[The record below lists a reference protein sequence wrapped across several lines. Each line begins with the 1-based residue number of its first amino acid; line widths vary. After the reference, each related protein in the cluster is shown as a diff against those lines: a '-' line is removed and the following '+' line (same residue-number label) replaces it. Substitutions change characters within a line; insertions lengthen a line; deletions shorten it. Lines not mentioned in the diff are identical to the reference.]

1 MKREE
6 LGKLSFVLG
15 GGGFKGAWLAGVL
28 KAFLDVSFIPDYIS
42 GGSVGALVGAKFTEI
57 VGRLEAGEPTSIIL
71 ELVDIWYDF
80 IRIPS
85 DIYEIDK
92 EEAFKKPLQRWR
104 KEHGHK
110 FKKFFTNPKSL
121 LMILFLEFIKAPSL
135 YTNKKIQSLIDNLDM
150 DKIRSSSV
158 DFDIITCDF
167 ETRGSKAWSNRA
179 YDNETLK
186 KALLAS
192 TALPVIF
199 PTIEIMGSKNND
211 GARILPLPVVYA
223 HRNKCDT
230 IVAIRTDP
238 KNHQSRKDNLAGWL
252 ADLNTADDI
261 QSFDIANGQIRR
273 TKRVNRDIDVFNNFK
288 SEIFEFI
295 PAAALEVAA
304 QIFENAEFSFKGKK
318 RNELYELQ
326 PDLPLPVTTA
336 LCSPEGIKK
345 AISLGHQKGIRFL
358 EETDFH
364 N

>member
-1 MKREE
+1 MKRED
-6 LGKLSFVLG
+6 LGKLSFILG
-15 GGGFKGAWLAGVL
+15 GGGFKGAWLAGIL
-28 KAFLDVSFIPDYIS
+28 KAFLDSAFFPNYIS

-57 VGRLEAGEPTSIIL
+57 VGRLEAGEPLSIIL
-71 ELVDIWYDF
+71 ELVDIWYNP

-92 EEAFKKPLQRWR
+92 EEAFRKPLYRLR
-104 KEHGHK
+104 KEHKHK
-110 FKKFFTNPKSL
+110 LKKLFTNPKSL
-121 LMILFLEFIKAPSL
+121 LTILFFEFIKAPSL
-135 YTNKKIQSLIDNLDM
+135 YTNRKIQRLIDALDM

-199 PTIEIMGSKNND
+199 PPIEILGAKNND

-230 IVAIRTDP
+230 IIAVRTDP
-238 KNHQSRKDNLAGWL
+238 KNRQSRKDNPDGWL
-252 ADLNTADDI
+252 ADLNIADDI
-261 QSFDIANGQIRR
+261 QSSDTADGQIRR
-273 TKRVNRDIDVFNNFK
+273 TKRVNHDIDIFK
-288 SEIFEFI
+288 NLEAKILEFI
-295 PAAALEVAA
+295 SESAQEAAVK
-304 QIFENAEFSFKGKK
+304 IFENSEFSFQGKK
-318 RNELYELQ
+318 KNKLYILQ
-326 PDLPLPVTTA
+326 PESPLPVTTA
-336 LCSPEGIKK
+336 FCSPEGIKK
-345 AISLGHQKGIRFL
+345 AISLGHQEGLRFL
-358 EETDFH
+358 EEIAFE